1 MSRRHILAVATL
13 AVGTLVATAVADLPT
28 RLVWNVT
35 ASAPI
40 GFYTVENA
48 DALEVPELVALM
60 PPEPLEQFMVE
71 RGYIGRGVPLLKR
84 VLGLPGQ
91 RVCRSGATIT
101 VDGVE
106 MGDAL
111 ERDRM
116 GRDLPVWQGCRI
128 IRDGELFL
136 MNWEVQDSLDGRYF
150 GPVPASSVIGRA
162 LPLWT
167 DGEGDGRYEWRAGH
181 ALNPPLNI
189 SQRRLVMPQIG
200 QFTRDETGFAGRVH
214 TLTLYREL
222 TILPTQHSDAENA
235 PDYRVHHGADDGP
248 EIGAAWKRTGEKAGE
263 YLSVLLD
270 DPALSQPIRANL
282 FRDDDAGTSWS
293 LHWTRPR
300 PREDRD

>member
-1 MSRRHILAVATL
+1 MSRRHIFAVAAL
-13 AVGTLVATAVADLPT
+13 AAASLSATAVADLPI
-28 RLVWNVT
+28 RLIWNAT

-40 GFYTVENA
+40 GFYTIETA
-48 DALEVPELVALM
+48 DALDVPELVALM

-101 VDGVE
+101 VDNVE

-136 MNWEVQDSLDGRYF
+136 MNWEARDSLDGRYF
-150 GPVPASSVIGRA
+150 GPVPTSSIIGRA

-167 DGEGDGRYEWRAGH
+167 DEEGDGRYQWRAATH
-181 ALNPPLNI
+181 
-189 SQRRLVMPQIG
+189 
-200 QFTRDETGFAGRVH
+200 
-214 TLTLYREL
+214 
-222 TILPTQHSDAENA
+222 
-235 PDYRVHHGADDGP
+235 
-248 EIGAAWKRTGEKAGE
+248 
-263 YLSVLLD
+263 
-270 DPALSQPIRANL
+270 
-282 FRDDDAGTSWS
+282 
-293 LHWTRPR
+293 
-300 PREDRD
+300 